1 MTRADMERAIRGMLS
16 DAIAEVADARAD
28 EEASDYGDSSAS
40 MERRHAEGYADAL
53 RDVLADVFGVIV

>member
-28 EEASDYGDSSAS
+28 EEVSDYGDSSAS

-53 RDVLADVFGVIV
+53 RDMLADVFGVIV